1 MLKEEEYYQAL
12 ALDYLA
18 GELDEEGAQALW
30 QWLQAE
36 DHVLLFR
43 QWMKHYHA
51 ARAVGQ
57 WPSLDEQ
64 LAWESVMVRLEHD
77 NPRTVKISSRQRLL
91 SWTACAA
98 GVALIVSLGWFSIG
112 NFRPETAK
120 PSEKYASQT
129 HSVEHNKAIL
139 VIDETES
146 WILSGKD
153 SLNIPS
159 GTGQTIHISNNGLID
174 YSELIREKNDK
185 NVRQHTLK
193 IPWGS
198 EFCLTLSDGT
208 RVWLNAMSEM
218 KYPEYFTGSR
228 REVILSGEAYFEV
241 ARDPEMPF
249 IVRTSD
255 MDLEVLGTS
264 FNIRA
269 YSEESRLTT
278 TLASGK
284 IRQFYPATGDLL
296 VLAPNEQA
304 VYDKRQQQLQV
315 RNVDFASVV
324 AWKEGRILFRDGTLE
339 EIFQELNRWYDFTVS
354 YQNEELK
361 KMRFYLH
368 IDRYADVETILE
380 KLQRTR
386 GIRFVIQGKEI
397 MVCND
402 VN

>member
-12 ALDYLA
+12 TLDYLA
-18 GELDEEGAQALW
+18 GELDEEGVQALW
-30 QWLQAE
+30 EWLQAE

-51 ARAVGQ
+51 AQAVGQ
-57 WPSLDEQ
+57 WPSVDEL
-64 LAWESVMVRLEHD
+64 LAWESVMVRLEQD
-77 NPRTVKISSRQRLL
+77 KLKTVEIPSRQRIFT
-91 SWTACAA
+91 WVACVA
-98 GVALIVSLGWFSIG
+98 GVALIISLGWFSID
-112 NFRPETAK
+112 NFRPGTAK
-120 PSEKYASQT
+120 QSEKYASQT
-129 HSVEHNKAIL
+129 QAVEHKKAIL

-146 WILSGKD
+146 WIFSSKD

-159 GTGQTIHISNNGLID
+159 GTGQAIHISNNGLID

-185 NVRQHTLK
+185 DVRQHTLK

-198 EFCLTLSDGT
+198 EFTLTLSDGT
-208 RVWLNAMSEM
+208 RVWLNAMSEI

-241 ARDPEMPF
+241 APDPEMPF

-269 YSEESRLTT
+269 YSEERRLTT

-304 VYDKRQQQLQV
+304 VYDKQQRQIQV

-339 EIFQELNRWYDFTVS
+339 EIFQELKRWYDFTVS
-354 YQNEELK
+354 YQKEELK

-368 IDRYADVETILE
+368 IDRYADVESILE

-397 MVCND
+397 VVCND